1 MATLKDIWGNTNS
14 AQGNVAD
21 TANWS
26 GDNSYGVDKRVDD
39 MLTGTY
45 RFWPG
50 LNPRT
55 DLSTTTLAGSQAI
68 ANYMTYFDGF
78 VEDTNLTFNQ
88 IQKHPT
94 IEHQGQPK
102 SNTVATLEV
111 KSVATAN
118 TGVSG
123 VFAAGAVIEITTTN
137 AHGLSNGD
145 QLNFFG
151 FGGNFAGLNGI
162 SATYAKV
169 IDTTKVQLYT
179 SSGLTTRKEVDG
191 INVEQADHALVA
203 QNDGSYD
210 GCLVIFDGANES
222 YETGDTLDVLYKHNF
237 AGTSFIDSDANNIY
251 NLVADTKVYLEK
263 VTNNVYKMF
272 TNVGRTTPVTHK
284 FSSPLG
290 TELYHLAN
298 DGGGGGAT
306 SNDLAFTMSTGGND
320 THISVDLD
328 SYSNTTTLLAGIRSQ
343 RLQFPGGTGDIYRG
357 LCRVQLT
364 QGTSPGKTIPTT
376 MDTSAFFV
384 YEFNDATDILTL
396 FENPLDSVSGS
407 MTQLKANHASSIT
420 GNIRIINFWTHR
432 NFGYTPGATPEF
444 THDNGKFYNKYTV
457 TGAAVTTVGGDWT
470 GQPLMDADG
479 EVYDG
484 TYTGNTNQLFY
495 EFADP
500 TMLWPGIHSYNYQN
514 SSNVKTYA
522 SDGFDFTKLFRKGNN
537 FTATVTP
544 TYITTPV
551 IGADVNGSGY
561 LDNTYTYTN
570 RGKFKILNSGG
581 VDGTL
586 ASVTDNRPT
595 IGLFK
600 VKFKAD
606 EYVAPTPYAPDVFD
620 TDDEW
625 DSDAFSTSKT
635 WPNVVTPNGIKVT
648 MVQPGSVTRS
658 QNGTKYVRTS
668 GIIKHQL
675 EVSYPPMTYDNFRE
689 YEAVAQAA
697 RGQATP
703 FYFNIKDQN
712 GSYDLLFSRT
722 DQYANSYITTTRVRA
737 NVAVGGK
744 TILVE
749 GFEANQPDVF
759 VRGEALIVGG
769 VGSANGN
776 IVQVINDNVAS
787 NIYGEAKFRIA
798 HGSNTA
804 LDGYDTIYKNPL
816 HLVVTLAEDNLEYT
830 IGTDGL
836 YRMTCM
842 FDLDEFK

>member
-1 MATLKDIWGNTNS
+1 MATLKDIWGNSNS

-45 RFWPG
+45 RIWPSI
-50 LNPRT
+50 NPRT
-55 DLSTTTLAGSQAI
+55 TLSTTTLAGSQAI
-68 ANYMTYFDGF
+68 ASYMTYFDGF

-94 IEHQGQPK
+94 IEHKGQPK
-102 SNTVATLEV
+102 SNSVATLEV
-111 KSVATAN
+111 KAVATAN

-123 VFAAGAVIEITTTN
+123 VFAAGAVIELTTTV
-137 AHGLSNGD
+137 AHGLSDGD
-145 QLNFFG
+145 QVNFFG
-151 FGGNFAGLNGI
+151 FGGDYVGLNGI
-162 SATYAKV
+162 ATTYAKV
-169 IDTTKVQLYT
+169 IDTTKIQLY
-179 SSGLTTRKEVDG
+179 SDSGLTTIKEIDL
-191 INVEQADHALVA
+191 INVEQDDHMLIA

-210 GCLVIFDGANES
+210 GCLVIFDGFNED
-222 YETGDTLDVLYKHNF
+222 YVTGSHLDVLYEHNF
-237 AGTSFIDSDANNIY
+237 AGTTDIDSDTNNIY
-251 NLVADTKVYLEK
+251 NLVPDTRVYLEK

-272 TNVGRTTPVTHK
+272 TDVGRTTPVTHK
-284 FSSPLG
+284 FTSPTA
-290 TELYHLAN
+290 TEKYFYADDSAN
-298 DGGGGGAT
+298 T
-306 SNDLAFTMSTGGND
+306 YDLAFTMSTGGSD
-320 THISVDLD
+320 THISIDLD

-343 RLQFPGGTGDIYRG
+343 RFQRPAGADTVYRG
-357 LCRVQLT
+357 LCRVELT
-364 QGTSPGKTIPTT
+364 QGTSPGKTIPAA

-384 YEFNDATDILTL
+384 YEFDDATDIVTL
-396 FENPLDSVSGS
+396 FENPTDSVGGT
-407 MTQLKANHASSIT
+407 MTQLKANHASTIT
-420 GNIRIINFWTHR
+420 GNIRIVDFWTHR
-432 NFGYTPGATPEF
+432 NFGYTAGATPEF
-444 THDNGKFYNKYTV
+444 THDNGKFYNKLNLS
-457 TGAAVTTVGGDWT
+457 GASIPNVGGDWN
-470 GQPLMDADG
+470 GQPLVDSAGD
-479 EVYDG
+479 VYDG
-484 TYTGNTNQLFY
+484 AYTGNTDQLFY
-495 EFADP
+495 EIADP

-514 SSNVKTYA
+514 ASNVKTYA
-522 SDGFDFTKLFRKGNN
+522 SDGFDFTKLYRKGYT
-537 FTATVTP
+537 FTSTVTP
-544 TYITTPV
+544 TYISTPV

-570 RGKFKILNSGG
+570 RGMFKIASSGA
-581 VDGTL
+581 VDGILTS
-586 ASVTDNRPT
+586 ATDNNPI

-648 MVQPGSVTRS
+648 LVQPGSVTRS

-703 FYFNIKDQN
+703 FYFNIKNQN

-722 DQYANSYITTTRVRA
+722 DQYANSYITTTRVR
-737 NVAVGGK
+737 NSVAVGGK

-759 VRGEALIVGG
+759 LRGEALIVGG

-776 IVQVINDNVAS
+776 IVQVINDNVDS

-798 HGSNTA
+798 HGSNTV
-804 LDGYDTIYKNPL
+804 LDGYDTIYKNPS

>member
-1 MATLKDIWGNTNS
+1 MATLKDIWGNTNA

-26 GDNSYGVDKRVDD
+26 GDNSFGVDKRVDD

-45 RFWPG
+45 RSWPSI
-50 LNPRT
+50 NPRT
-55 DLSTTTLAGSQAI
+55 TLSTTTLAGSQAI
-68 ANYMTYFDGF
+68 SNYMAYFDSF

-94 IEHQGQPK
+94 IEHTGQPK

-111 KSVATAN
+111 KAVATAN

-123 VFAAGAVIEITTTN
+123 VFAAGAVIEITTTV

-151 FGGNFAGLNGI
+151 FGGNYAGLNGI

-169 IDTTKVQLYT
+169 IDTTKVQLY
-179 SSGLTTRKEVDG
+179 SDSGLTTRKEIDG
-191 INVEQADHALVA
+191 INVEQADHMLVA
-203 QNDGSYD
+203 QNDGSFD
-210 GCLVIFDGANES
+210 GCLIIFDGANES
-222 YETGDTLDVLYKHNF
+222 YVTGDTLDVLYKHNF
-237 AGTSFIDSDANNIY
+237 ANFSGIDTDATNIY

-263 VTNNVYKMF
+263 VRNNVYKMF

-284 FSSPLG
+284 FILPG
-290 TELYHLAN
+290 FETEQYHLAR
-298 DGGGGGAT
+298 DAGT
-306 SNDLAFTMSTGGND
+306 PSHDLPFTMSTSGND

-328 SYSNTTTLLAGIRSQ
+328 SYSDTTTLLAGIRSQ
-343 RLQFPGGTGDIYRG
+343 RFQFPSGTGDIYRG

-376 MDTSAFFV
+376 MDTSEFFV
-384 YEFNDATDILTL
+384 YEFDDATDILTL
-396 FENPLDSVSGS
+396 FENPTDSQFGS
-407 MTQLKANHASSIT
+407 MTQLKANHATSIT

-432 NFGYTPGATPEF
+432 NFGYGSLPTPEF
-444 THDNGKFYNKYTV
+444 TFDNGKFYNKYTV
-457 TGAAVTTVGGDWT
+457 TGAAVTNVGGDWT
-470 GQPLMDADG
+470 GQPLMDLDG

-484 TYTGNTNQLFY
+484 TYANNTNKLFY

-522 SDGFDFTKLFRKGNN
+522 SDGFDFTSLYRKGYN
-537 FTATVTP
+537 FTSTVTP

-586 ASVTDNRPT
+586 TSTTDNRPT

-606 EYVAPTPYAPDVFD
+606 EYVAPTPYAPDQFD

-625 DSDAFSTSKT
+625 DSDGFDTRKN
-635 WPNVVTPNGIKVT
+635 WPNTITPNGIKIT
-648 MVQPGSVTRS
+648 MVQPSSITRS
-658 QNGTKYVRTS
+658 QNGTKYVRTA
-668 GIIKHQL
+668 GIVKHQL

-689 YEAVAQAA
+689 YEAVVQAA

-712 GSYDLLFSRT
+712 GSYDLLFNRT
-722 DQYANSYITTTRVRA
+722 DQYATSYITTTRVR
-737 NVAVGGK
+737 NTVALGSK

-776 IVQVINDNVAS
+776 IVQVINDNVDS

-798 HGSNTA
+798 HGSNTTLYA
-804 LDGYDTIYKNPL
+804 YDTIYKNPL
-816 HLVVTLAEDNLEYT
+816 HLIVTLAEDNLEYT

>member
-45 RFWPG
+45 RVQPG
-50 LNPRT
+50 INPRT
-55 DLSTTTLAGSQAI
+55 TLGTTTLAGSQAI
-68 ANYMTYFDGF
+68 ANYMTYFESF
-78 VEDTNLTFNQ
+78 TEDTNLTFN
-88 IQKHPT
+88 IIHKHPT
-94 IEHQGQPK
+94 IEWTGKPS
-102 SNTVATLEV
+102 SNTASILEV
-111 KSVATAN
+111 KAVSDAN
-118 TGVSG
+118 SGVSG
-123 VFAAGAVIEITTTN
+123 VFAAGAVIEITTTST
-137 AHGLSNGD
+137 HGISNGD

-151 FGGNFAGLNGI
+151 FGSNYAGLNGI
-162 SATYAKV
+162 GATYAKV
-169 IDTTKVQLYT
+169 TASNKVQLY
-179 SSGLTTRKEVDG
+179 SDSGLTTRKEIDG
-191 INVEQADHALVA
+191 INVEQADHMLVA
-203 QNDGSYD
+203 QNDGSFD
-210 GCLVIFDGANES
+210 GCLIIFDGANES
-222 YETGDTLDVLYKHNF
+222 YVTGDTLDVLYEHNF
-237 AGTSFIDSDANNIY
+237 AGTSFIDGDANNIY
-251 NLVADTKVYLEK
+251 NLVPDTRVYLEK
-263 VTNNVYKMF
+263 VRNNVYKMF
-272 TNVGRTTPVTHK
+272 TDVGRTTPVTHK

-290 TELYHLAN
+290 TELYHLAD
-298 DGGGGGAT
+298 DGGT
-306 SNDLAFTMSTGGND
+306 PSNDLAFTMSTGGND

-343 RLQFPGGTGDIYRG
+343 RFQFPSGTGDIYRG

-376 MDTSAFFV
+376 MDTSEFFV
-384 YEFNDATDILTL
+384 YEFDDTTDILTL
-396 FENPLDSVSGS
+396 FENPTDSTSGT

-444 THDNGKFYNKYTV
+444 THDNGKFYNKILLNHLG
-457 TGAAVTTVGGDWT
+457 GANIPTVGGDWVSV
-470 GQPLMDADG
+470 PLVDKAGD
-479 EVYDG
+479 VYDG
-484 TYTGNTNQLFY
+484 AYTGNTNQLFY
-495 EFADP
+495 EFDDP
-500 TMLWPGIHSYNYQN
+500 TMIWPGIHSYNYQN
-514 SSNVKTYA
+514 SSNVKTYGN
-522 SDGFDFTKLFRKGNN
+522 DGFDFTKLYRKGYN
-537 FTATVTP
+537 FTSTVTP
-544 TYITTPV
+544 TYLTTPV
-551 IGADVNGSGY
+551 IGADVDGSGY
-561 LDNTYTYTN
+561 LDNTYTFTN
-570 RGKFKILNSGG
+570 RGKFKIADSGG

-586 ASVTDNRPT
+586 SSSTDNRPD
-595 IGLFK
+595 IGLFA

-625 DSDAFSTSKT
+625 DSDGFSTSKV
-635 WPNVVTPNGIKVT
+635 WPNTITPNGIKIT
-648 MVQPGSVTRS
+648 MTQPSSVTRS
-658 QNGTKYVRTS
+658 QNGTKYVRTA

-689 YEAVAQAA
+689 YEAVVQAA

-703 FYFNIKDQN
+703 FYFNIKNQN
-712 GSYDLLFSRT
+712 GDYDLIFNRT
-722 DQYANSYITTTRVRA
+722 DQYANSYITTTRVRSD
-737 NVAVGGK
+737 VAVGDK

-787 NIYGEAKFRIA
+787 NIYGEARFRIA
-798 HGSNTA
+798 HGSNTT
-804 LDGYDTIYKNPL
+804 LNGYSEVYKNPL
-816 HLVVTLAEDNLEYT
+816 HIIVTLSEDELEYT

-836 YRMTCM
+836 YRMTCR